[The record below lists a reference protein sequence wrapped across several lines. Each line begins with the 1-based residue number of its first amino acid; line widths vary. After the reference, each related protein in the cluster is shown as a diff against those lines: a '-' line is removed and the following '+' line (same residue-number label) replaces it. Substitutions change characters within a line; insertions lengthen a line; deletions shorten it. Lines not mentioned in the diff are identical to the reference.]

1 MSNAAIPITQKFLVN
16 AGGWPAMKAAQRLH
30 EAGRVVEANYEPPI
44 LSGLVRD
51 GLHNLRSGLRVKT
64 FSDVENICTCRE
76 SRAWGKICAHS
87 LAVGLAQIE
96 AATKPKAMEP
106 ARPRAEEPPA
116 PAPHFV
122 EIGAEETA
130 TPIALHFILPPNFES
145 AWAKGQLMLV
155 TEIERSGQR
164 AMPTTLSPN
173 ETYACDN
180 HDLAALDFLG
190 APLAMQL
197 FSREQFLHLLGSLR
211 GHPRVAFGK
220 TKAVSIAI
228 EAHRPLLHLSRDDA
242 DSVTLKLAASADER
256 LLVAGQEAWMARD
269 TSFLPLPENLP
280 DDLQALAEGSITL
293 RGERAQKFLIS
304 TAPHL
309 KAWFEVESD
318 FVLPEVR
325 YATPKFALNLEG
337 SLREVRA
344 ELRATYADGSRP
356 LGFAKRESEPSFV
369 RDPAGEAILLRDA
382 DAEDAAVQRLSALG
396 FGTRGERFI
405 LQDED
410 QIARFFA
417 FEVPRLKKTW
427 EIQLSAQASKASS
440 DLQPLTPTM
449 EVVGSGVDWFEL
461 RYSLG
466 TADGEMFSATE
477 LQRLLRSGQSKTRL
491 RSGRTAVFDSEAISD
506 FEEVLRDCD
515 PRQNQPGTYR
525 IDRSHASY
533 LAQTAQD
540 LGAALRGLIDE
551 KPIGPLALGDLED
564 KLRSYQRAGV
574 EWLVRLARNNL
585 GGILA
590 DEMGLGKTVQTLA
603 FLRTQKVKE
612 PALIVC
618 PTSLLTNWENEA
630 RRFTPELKVLLLD
643 GPDRHAR
650 FAEIPD
656 AQIVLTSYAL
666 LQRDAEEYEGLQF
679 SSAILDEAQHIKNP
693 DTQNA
698 QAAFSLR
705 AKHRFVLTGTP
716 MENSVRD
723 LWSLMNFVQPG
734 YLGIR
739 VDFRERYEQPMARGP
754 APEVQRRLAR
764 RMRPFLL
771 RRKKSEVEKDLPE
784 KIEQLVLCDLTA
796 PQRAAYNGLLREIQT
811 GLTTGTGEKAGVV
824 RMKMLVGLLR
834 LRQVCCDLRLLNLGS
849 AGDLPAVSR
858 DPRDTPEVSGGTPKT
873 AGEVARAPQK
883 VKPAESAKLNLLDEL
898 LEEAIDGDHRVLI
911 FSQFVSMLTLLREH
925 LNAKKIPFA
934 YLDGQTKN
942 RQAEVDKFQTDDAIP
957 VFLMSLKA
965 GGVGLNLAAADT
977 VIHFDPWWNYAA
989 EAQATDRAHRI
1000 GQTRVVTAYKLIARD
1015 TVEEKIV
1022 KLQTRKREASEGVI
1036 GSEEPLMSGLTTED
1050 LEELLA

>member
-1 MSNAAIPITQKFLVN
+1 MPSTAIPITQKLLVN
-16 AGGWPAMKAAQRLH
+16 AGGWPAMKAAQQMH
-30 EAGRVVEANYEPPI
+30 AAGRVTEASYEPPL
-44 LSGLVRD
+44 LSGMVKD
-51 GLHNLRSGLRVKT
+51 GLRNLRSGLRVKT
-64 FSDVENICTCRE
+64 FSDVENLCTCRE
-76 SRAWGKICAHS
+76 SREWGKICAHS
-87 LAVGLAQIE
+87 LAVGLEVI
-96 AATKPKAMEP
+96 TPKLTQG
-106 ARPRAEEPPA
+106 A
-116 PAPHFV
+116 PNAVETREKQTGQTTPGPKFV
-122 EIGAEETA
+122 EIGTNDH
-130 TPIALHFILPPNFES
+130 PSIALHFILPPQFES
-145 AWAKGQLMLV
+145 AWARGQIMLV
-155 TEIERSGQR
+155 TEIERAGQR
-164 AMPTTLSPN
+164 AMPTTLLPN

-180 HDLAALDFLG
+180 HDLAALDLLG
-190 APLAMQL
+190 TPLALRM
-197 FSREQFLHLLGSLR
+197 FAPEEFLCLLGSLR
-211 GHPRVAFGK
+211 GHPRVTFGK
-220 TKAVSIAI
+220 TKTAKIATD
-228 EAHRPLLHLSRDDA
+228 ACRPNLRLGRPEP
-242 DSVTLKLAASADER
+242 DSVTIALALSANEQLLAAGA
-256 LLVAGQEAWMARD
+256 EAWMWREA
-269 TSFLPLPENLP
+269 SFDPLPENLP
-280 DDLQALAEGSITL
+280 SELRALAEGSLTL
-293 RGERAQKFLIS
+293 RGERAQQFLIA
-304 TAPHL
+304 TAPRL
-309 KAWFEVESD
+309 GAWFEVQSD

-325 YATPKFALNLEG
+325 LATPKIVLNLEG
-337 SLREVRA
+337 SLRELRG
-344 ELRATYADGSRP
+344 ELRAKYADGSQL

-369 RDPAGEAILLRDA
+369 RDETGEAILLRDTR
-382 DAEDAAVQRLSALG
+382 AEGAAVSRLAALG

-417 FEVPRLKKTW
+417 FEIPRLKQTW
-427 EIQLSAQASKASS
+427 EIHLSAQATKASS
-440 DLQPLTPTM
+440 DLQPLTPKM
-449 EVVGSGVDWFEL
+449 EVVGSGEDWFEL

-491 RSGRTAVFDSEAISD
+491 RSGRTAVFDSDAITD

-525 IDRSHASY
+525 INRSHASY

-540 LGAALRGLIDE
+540 LGAALRGLTEE
-551 KPIGPLALGDLED
+551 KPLGDLPLGDLEE
-564 KLRSYQRAGV
+564 KLRDYQREGV

-603 FLRTQKVKE
+603 FLRAQKASE

-643 GPDRHAR
+643 GSERHAR
-650 FAEIPD
+650 FSKIPD

-666 LQRDAEEYEGLQF
+666 LQRDAEKYEELKF
-679 SSAILDEAQHIKNP
+679 SCAILDEAQHIKNP

-698 QAAFSLR
+698 QAAFSLH

-754 APEVQRRLAR
+754 APEVQGRLAR

-784 KIEQLVLCDLTA
+784 KIEQLVLCDLTP
-796 PQRAAYNGLLREIQT
+796 PQRAAYDGLLREIQT
-811 GLTTGTGEKAGVV
+811 GLTITIGGKKNAGAV
-824 RMKMLVGLLR
+824 RMQMLVGLLR
-834 LRQVCCDLRLLNLGS
+834 LRQVCCDLRLL
-849 AGDLPAVSR
+849 D
-858 DPRDTPEVSGGTPKT
+858 EK
-873 AGEVARAPQK
+873 ARASKTP
-883 VKPAESAKLNLLDEL
+883 SAKLDLLDEL
-898 LEEAIDGDHRVLI
+898 LEEAIDGGHRVLI
-911 FSQFVSMLTLLREH
+911 FSQFVSMLRLLRER
-925 LNAKKIPFA
+925 LDAQKIPFT
-934 YLDGQTKN
+934 YLDGQTKD
-942 RQAEVDKFQTDDAIP
+942 RQAQVDKFQNDDSIP

-1000 GQTRVVTAYKLIARD
+1000 GQKRVVTAYKLIARD

-1036 GSEEPLMSGLTTED
+1036 GSEEPLMSGLTSED
-1050 LEELLA
+1050 LEELLG

>member
-1 MSNAAIPITQKFLVN
+1 MARETGRSRVPPDAIPITRKLLVN
-16 AGGWPAMKAAQRLH
+16 AGGWPAMKAAEQMH
-30 EAGRVVEANYEPPI
+30 AAGRVLEAGYEPPL
-44 LSGLVRD
+44 LSGMVKD
-51 GLHNLRSGLRVKT
+51 GLRTLRSGLRVKA

-76 SRAWGKICAHS
+76 SRQWGKICAHS
-87 LAVGLAQIE
+87 LAVGLELIA
-96 AATKPKAMEP
+96 PKRKEEVPTAMT
-106 ARPRAEEPPA
+106 REESSSQPA
-116 PAPHFV
+116 PGPKFV
-122 EIGAEETA
+122 EIGTAEVPE
-130 TPIALHFILPPNFES
+130 IALHFILPPNFQS
-145 AWAKGQLMLV
+145 AWDKGQIMLV
-155 TEIERSGQR
+155 TEVERAGQR
-164 AMPTTLSPN
+164 VMPTTLSPN

-180 HDLAALDFLG
+180 HDLAALDLLGTPVAMRMFERAEFL
-190 APLAMQL
+190 
-197 FSREQFLHLLGSLR
+197 RLLGSLR

-220 TKAVSIAI
+220 AKTAKIATNVT
-228 EAHRPLLHLSRDDA
+228 RPLLRLNRPEP
-242 DSVTLKLAASADER
+242 DSVTLELAVAAHDRLLAAGE
-256 LLVAGQEAWMARD
+256 EAWMWRG
-269 TSFLPLPENLP
+269 TSFEPLAENLP
-280 DDLQALAEGSITL
+280 SELRALAEGRLTL
-293 RGERAQKFLIS
+293 RGESAQKFLIA
-304 TAPHL
+304 TAPQL
-309 KAWFEVESD
+309 SARFEVQSD

-325 YATPKFALNLEG
+325 LATPRIVLNLEG
-337 SLREVRA
+337 SLRELGG
-344 ELRATYADGSRP
+344 ELRARYGDGSRP
-356 LGFAKRESEPSFV
+356 LGFGKRESEPSFV
-369 RDPAGEAILLRDA
+369 RDGSGEAILLRDTR
-382 DAEDAAVQRLSALG
+382 AEDAAVARLTALG

-410 QIARFFA
+410 HIARFFA
-417 FEVPRLKKTW
+417 FEVPRLERDW
-427 EIQLSAQASKASS
+427 EIHLSAQATKASS
-440 DLQPLTPTM
+440 ELQPVTPKM

-461 RYSLG
+461 RYSVG

-491 RSGRTAVFDSEAISD
+491 RSGRTAVFDSDAITD

-525 IDRSHASY
+525 VDRSHASY
-533 LAQTAQD
+533 LAQTAED
-540 LGAALRGLIDE
+540 LGAALRGLTDE
-551 KPIGPLALGDLED
+551 KPLGALALGDLEE
-564 KLRSYQRAGV
+564 KLRDYQRAGV
-574 EWLVRLARNNL
+574 EWLVRLSRNNL

-603 FLRTQKVKE
+603 FLRAQKARE

-630 RRFTPELKVLLLD
+630 RRFTPELKVLLID
-643 GPDRHAR
+643 GPQRHAR
-650 FAEIPD
+650 FSEIPN

-666 LQRDAEEYEGLQF
+666 LQRDAERYEELQF

-723 LWSLMNFVQPG
+723 LWSLMNFVQPR
-734 YLGIR
+734 YLGIQ
-739 VDFRERYEQPMARGP
+739 VDFRERYEKPMARGP

-784 KIEQLVLCDLTA
+784 KIEQLVLCDLTP
-796 PQRAAYNGLLREIQT
+796 PQRAAYDGLLREIQT
-811 GLTTGTGEKAGVV
+811 GLTTATGDKAGVV

-834 LRQVCCDLRLLNLGS
+834 LRQVCCDLRLLGEKARES
-849 AGDLPAVSR
+849 K
-858 DPRDTPEVSGGTPKT
+858 TP
-873 AGEVARAPQK
+873 
-883 VKPAESAKLNLLDEL
+883 SAKLDLLDEL
-898 LEEAIDGDHRVLI
+898 LEEAIDGGHRVLI
-911 FSQFVSMLTLLREH
+911 FSQFVSMLKLLRER
-925 LNAKKIPFA
+925 LEAQKIPFT

-942 RQAEVDKFQTDDAIP
+942 RQAEVDKFQNDDAIP

-1000 GQTRVVTAYKLIARD
+1000 GQKRVVTAYKLIARD

-1050 LEELLA
+1050 LEELLS

>member
-1 MSNAAIPITQKFLVN
+1 MPSDAIPITRKLLVN
-16 AGGWPAMKAAQRLH
+16 AGGWPAMKAAEQMH
-30 EAGRVVEANYEPPI
+30 AAGRVLEAGYEAPL
-44 LSGLVRD
+44 LSGMVKD
-51 GLHNLRSGLRVKT
+51 GLRTLRSGLRVKT
-64 FSDVENICTCRE
+64 FSDVENLCTCRE
-76 SRAWGKICAHS
+76 SRSWGKICAHS
-87 LAVGLAQIE
+87 LAVGLAYLN
-96 AATKPKAMEP
+96 PVKALAPEP
-106 ARPRAEEPPA
+106 VRPQPDVPQPPA
-116 PAPHFV
+116 LRFV
-122 EIGAEETA
+122 EFGAQENA
-130 TPIALHFILPPNFES
+130 TPIALHFILPPNFEP
-145 AWAKGQLMLV
+145 AWDKQQIMLV
-155 TEIERSGQR
+155 TEIERAGQR
-164 AMPTTLSPN
+164 VMPTTLSPN

-180 HDLAALDFLG
+180 HDLAALDILG
-190 APLAMQL
+190 VPLAMRM
-197 FSREQFLHLLGSLR
+197 FERAEFLRLLGALR
-211 GHPRVAFGK
+211 GHPRVSFGK
-220 TKAVSIAI
+220 ANAVKIAS
-228 EAHRPLLHLSRDDA
+228 EMDRPRLRLRRPEPDTVVLQ
-242 DSVTLKLAASADER
+242 LEMSANDR
-256 LLVAGQEAWMARD
+256 LLIAGPEAWRWRSA
-269 TSFLPLPENLP
+269 SFHPLPENLP
-280 DDLQALAEGSITL
+280 TEVRALADGSVTL
-293 RGERAQKFLIS
+293 RGERAQQFLVA
-304 TAPHL
+304 TAPQL
-309 KAWFEVESD
+309 NAWFEVQSD

-325 YATPKFALNLEG
+325 VATPTIVLNLEG
-337 SLREVRA
+337 SLRELRG
-344 ELRATYADGSRP
+344 ELRVKYADGSHL
-356 LGFAKRESEPSFV
+356 LGFAKRESQPAFV
-369 RDPAGEAILLRDA
+369 RDENHETILLRDA
-382 DAEDAAVQRLSALG
+382 RVEDAAVARLTALG

-417 FEVPRLKKTW
+417 FEVPRLKENW
-427 EIQLSAQASKASS
+427 EIHLSAQATKASS
-440 DLQPLTPTM
+440 DLQPLAPKM

-466 TADGEMFSATE
+466 TSDGEMFSATE

-491 RSGRTAVFDSEAISD
+491 SSGRTAVFDSEAIAD

-515 PRQNQPGTYR
+515 PQQNQPGTYR

-533 LAQTAQD
+533 LAATAQD
-540 LGAALRGLIDE
+540 LGAALRGLTDE
-551 KPIGPLALGDLED
+551 KPLGDLALGDLAE
-564 KLRSYQRAGV
+564 KLRSYQREGV

-603 FLRTQKVKE
+603 FLRAQKAKA

-630 RRFTPELKVLLLD
+630 RRFTPELKVLLID
-643 GPDRHAR
+643 GPGRHAR
-650 FAEIPD
+650 FEEIPQ

-666 LQRDAEEYEGLQF
+666 LQRDAERYEDVEF
-679 SSAILDEAQHIKNP
+679 STAILDEAQHIKNP
-693 DTQNA
+693 DTKNA
-698 QAAFSLR
+698 QAAFSMR

-723 LWSLMNFVQPG
+723 LWSLMNFVQPR
-734 YLGIR
+734 YLGIQ
-739 VDFRERYEQPMARGP
+739 VDFRERYEKPMARGP

-771 RRKKSEVEKDLPE
+771 RRKKSEVEKDLPA

-811 GLTTGTGEKAGVV
+811 GLTTSTGEKAGVV
-824 RMKMLVGLLR
+824 RMRMLVGLLR
-834 LRQVCCDLRLLNLGS
+834 LRQVCCDLRLL
-849 AGDLPAVSR
+849 D
-858 DPRDTPEVSGGTPKT
+858 EK
-873 AGEVARAPQK
+873 ARASKNP
-883 VKPAESAKLNLLDEL
+883 SAKLDLLDEL
-898 LEEAIDGDHRVLI
+898 LEEAIDGGHRVLI
-911 FSQFVSMLTLLREH
+911 FSQFVSMLTLLRER
-925 LNAKKIPFA
+925 LDAQKIPFT
-934 YLDGQTKN
+934 YLDGQTKD
-942 RQAEVDKFQTDDAIP
+942 RQAQVDKFQSDDSIP